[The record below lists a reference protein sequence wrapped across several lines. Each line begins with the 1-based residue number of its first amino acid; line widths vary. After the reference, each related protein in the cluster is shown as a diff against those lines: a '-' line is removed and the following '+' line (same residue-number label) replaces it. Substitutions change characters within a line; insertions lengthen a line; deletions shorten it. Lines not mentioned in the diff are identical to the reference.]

1 LQESPKRV
9 MVVDDDP
16 DTCALIVDVLVNE
29 GYQVF
34 PYLSGEPA
42 LEILKKERFDLILSD
57 IRMPRVSGIDLLH
70 YVRRMGLDTA
80 VILMTAY
87 ASVQTAVEALRGEA
101 FDYVTKPF
109 SLSDLRQR
117 VQRAVE
123 APPSKHE
130 QRSVRYDELTIDMH
144 ARRVWIDEQEIKL
157 TRLEFDL
164 LAYLASH
171 RGRAVTREELLR
183 NVWGHHEPV
192 RSDAA
197 KVKVCVSRSRMKLG
211 DEGRNPRYI
220 VNVWG
225 VGYQFGE

>member
-1 LQESPKRV
+1 LEESPKRV

-42 LEILKKERFDLILSD
+42 LDVLKQEQFDLILSD

-70 YVRRMGLDTA
+70 HVRRLGLDTA

-87 ASVQTAVEALRGEA
+87 ASLETAIEALRGEA

-117 VQRAVE
+117 VHQALE
-123 APPSKHE
+123 APPSRQE
-130 QRSVRYDELTIDMH
+130 QRFVRYQDLTIDLH
-144 ARRVWIDEQEIKL
+144 ARRVWIDEREIKL
-157 TRLEFDL
+157 TRLEFDV
-164 LAYLASH
+164 LAYLAS
-171 RGRAVTREELLR
+171 RQGRAVSREELLR
-183 NVWGHHEPV
+183 HVWGHHEPLP
-192 RSDAA
+192 SDSA
-197 KVKVCVSRSRMKLG
+197 KVKVCVRRSRLKLG
-211 DEGRNPRYI
+211 DDGRDPRYI
-220 VNVWG
+220 FNVWG